1 MTIYRCKATN
11 KSGEHCKLKA
21 TSSGYCHIHDPQRI
35 AERDEKL
42 KAQEQAKKIK
52 WEKGNELR
60 EVLNVIYRTCNAKGW
75 ESYES
80 NLDEENWRYATVSV
94 ERSVSVGYTDENI
107 TGIFEI
113 TVDKGVKVSLNS
125 TSFHKYG
132 LRELYDS
139 IMAELYRLSW
149 LKTPEKNNQYS
160 SEHAIISLERI
171 HKRFHIVTRLLKN
184 RHSNRE
190 TIVIEDEYDV
200 QDLLHALLRTVFDDI
215 RPEEY
220 APSYAGSASRV
231 DFLLKAEQ
239 IVVEAK
245 MASKTLR
252 DKQVGEQL
260 IIDIKRYQSH
270 PDCKYLVCFVYDPD
284 NWIKNPIALE
294 SDLTGKHDKIHVKI
308 FVAPH

>member
-1 MTIYRCKATN
+1 MTTYRCKATN
-11 KSGEHCKLKA
+11 KSGDHCKLKA

-60 EVLNVIYRTCNAKGW
+60 EVLDVIYRTCNAKGW
-75 ESYES
+75 KSYES

-113 TVDKGVKVSLNS
+113 TVDKGVKVSVNS

-132 LRELYDS
+132 LRELHDS
-139 IMAELYRLSW
+139 IMAELYRLPW

-171 HKRFHIVTRLLKN
+171 LKRFHIVTRLLKN

-220 APSYAGSASRV
+220 APSHAGSASGV

-252 DKQVGEQL
+252 DK
-260 IIDIKRYQSH
+260 
-270 PDCKYLVCFVYDPD
+270 
-284 NWIKNPIALE
+284 
-294 SDLTGKHDKIHVKI
+294 
-308 FVAPH
+308 